1 MPKPT
6 TTKAST
12 TTKPA
17 KKAAPKRK
25 ANAYH
30 MPENIPLGEI
40 LTDLCKQQWKCGP
53 SIGTGGFG
61 EIYSATKAT
70 ESVKKQEDYPY
81 VVKVVIFSFFSEF
94 NQLIISTKPNV

>member
-1 MPKPT
+1 MPKAT

-12 TTKPA
+12 TTKAA

-25 ANAYH
+25 ANAYQ
-30 MPENIPLGEI
+30 MPENIPLGEV

-61 EIYSATKAT
+61 EIYCASKAN
-70 ESVKKQEDYPY
+70 ESVKKHEDYPY
-81 VVKVVIFSFFSEF
+81 VVKVVCSHFS
-94 NQLIISTKPNV
+94 LIISK